1 MGSKLVDFLNRE
13 VKKYI
18 RWCTPSV
25 ILEAERVEDIYGTDV
40 SASLSIHGI
49 PGESSGIF
57 HEAQEKAARLYG
69 ADMTLFSVHGSTG
82 SVYVAM
88 RYLSLAYGTPLVL
101 VTRNI
106 HVSVQNAC
114 EDFGI
119 RYRFIP
125 SQYDEELDAFIPPT
139 PEDVEEAL
147 RKHPE
152 ANAVL
157 ISNPTYEGLSC
168 KLREIVARIR
178 NFSREILVIVDEA
191 WGSHFRFS
199 DRLPETAMEAGAD
212 ISIQSTHKQGG
223 SLQQTGMIHWKR
235 DRVDSDL
242 MMEAYRGYMTTS
254 PSFHLMASLDA
265 ARSYLERNG
274 RKAVESVIK
283 KAEMLRERLKEIP
296 NLKIMDDELL
306 DKWRDRISGWDL
318 TKTQVI
324 LTSYD
329 TTGFQLDLLLQE
341 KYRVVPETSNY
352 NSILFMATFQLREE
366 DISATAEAVRRAL
379 SEIRTVRNKELL
391 RPPLRADP
399 PVIDPYIVR
408 RMPKRIISRRV
419 PLRLAPGMISAENI
433 TPYPPGVPILIRGFR
448 ISAEDINYLLTVK
461 RNGGI
466 LLAKDPSLATVE
478 VIYGM

>member
-13 VKKYI
+13 VRRYV

-25 ILEAERVEDIYGTDV
+25 ILNAERVEDIYGTDV
-40 SASLSIHGI
+40 SASLSIYGI

-57 HEAQEKAARLYG
+57 YEAQERAAKLYG

-82 SVYVAM
+82 SVYIVM

-125 SQYDEELDAFIPPT
+125 SQYDEELDAFVPPT
-139 PEDVEEAL
+139 PDDVEESL
-147 RKHPE
+147 RRHPE

-157 ISNPTYEGLSC
+157 LSNPTYEGLSC
-168 KLREIVARIR
+168 KLKEIVRRIR
-178 NFSREILVIVDEA
+178 NFSEDVLIIVDEA

-212 ISIQSTHKQGG
+212 VSIQSTHKQGG

-242 MMEAYRGYMTTS
+242 MMEAYRGYTTTS

-265 ARSYLERNG
+265 ARSYLERSG
-274 RKAVESVIK
+274 KRAVGSVIK
-283 KAEMLRERLKEIP
+283 KAEELREKLKEIP
-296 NLKIMDDELL
+296 KLKIMDDGLL
-306 DKWRDRISGWDL
+306 EKWRDRISGWDL

-329 TTGFQLDLLLQE
+329 TTGFQLDLLLQR

-352 NSILFMATFQLREE
+352 NSLLFMATFQLREE
-366 DISATAEAVRRAL
+366 DVDITTKAVGKAL
-379 SEIRTVRNKELL
+379 SEVGTVRNKKLL

-433 TPYPPGVPILIRGFR
+433 TPYPPGVPILIKGFR
-448 ISAEDINYLLTVK
+448 ISKEDIEYLLTVK
-461 RNGGI
+461 RHGGI
-466 LLAKDPSLATVE
+466 LLAKDPSLETVE